1 MSTGEEAYLAL
12 VIAAFLSYFAV
23 LAYGIAVASTR
34 PNERAAPDYRIEKT
48 GGSAATHA
56 H

>member
-12 VIAAFLSYFAV
+12 VLAAFLSYFAL
-23 LAYGIAVASTR
+23 LAYGIAVASSR
-34 PNERAAPDYRIEKT
+34 PGERRASEYRVEPP
-48 GGSAATHA
+48 GATHA